1 MPVVVPIVSDGPWE
15 VKSTFVTV
23 PVWVTPSASW

>member
-1 MPVVVPIVSDGPWE
+1 MTLLEGKTVKDGIEE

-23 PVWVTPSASW
+23 YLVCS